1 MTKVKRKYDD
11 DYLNYGFIFVDKG
24 NEQCVVCL
32 KTFSNASMKPYQL
45 KQHQVKVHPQLAEK
59 NRSYF
64 ELKANQVKK
73 MRLDTTSQF
82 QTTSKA
88 ILTASYAVSLQV
100 AKAKEPHNIAETL
113 IKPCLVECAN
123 ILLDSNAVSKIKQV
137 SLSNDTVKSRI
148 DDMACNIKSK
158 LVANLKASPV
168 FAIQLDESVDV
179 ANLSQLMVFVRY
191 VHNQAVE
198 EDFLFCQPL
207 ETTTKASD
215 VFKLLEEFFETEKLD
230 WDKLGGVSTD
240 GAPAML
246 GARSGFVEFV
256 NP

>member
-1 MTKVKRKYDD
+1 
-11 DYLNYGFIFVDKG
+11 
-24 NEQCVVCL
+24 
-32 KTFSNASMKPYQL
+32 
-45 KQHQVKVHPQLAEK
+45 
-59 NRSYF
+59 
-64 ELKANQVKK
+64 
-73 MRLDTTSQF
+73 MRLDNTVQF

-100 AKAKEPHNIAETL
+100 AKAKKPHNIAKTL

-123 ILLDSNAVSKIKQV
+123 ILHDSNAVSKIKQV

-148 DDMACNIKSK
+148 DDMACDIKSE
-158 LVANLKASPV
+158 LIANLKASPV
-168 FAIQLDESVDV
+168 FAIQLVESVDV

-191 VHNQAVE
+191 VHNQAIE
-198 EDFLFCQPL
+198 EDFLFCRPL

-215 VFKLLEEFFETEKLD
+215 VFKLVEEFFETEKLD
-230 WDKLGGVSTD
+230 WDKLGSVCTD

-256 NP
+256 KRKNPNIIATHCMIHREALASRTMPEELKQTLDSAIKILNYIKASALNTRLFQKLCQDME